1 MWWLRPTYPTDG
13 SLAVVNGG
21 GLKEDESK
29 TVRSKRSSK
38 TGRGVI
44 LVSGL
49 NFGTGS
55 SREQAATSPKSSGIV
70 IVICKTFSEAFKRN
84 LINNGLICIKS
95 EEFVKKL
102 EEQQKRMTDE
112 SIRNG
117 GGQQDKA
124 DAKRKTISDW
134 EDYNEIGKMSSKG
147 LRETNFDVISWAAY
161 KDPNREFVN
170 LVPLEI
176 EDSPSKVILRL
187 PTMPYGHSFRRR
199 YGDSTRE
206 DKKGKMTYT
215 QREMITA
222 IKGYNPRA
230 DKEGQVFFARDQLE
244 NFRKIKVER
253 VEASRMERMEMK
265 VKTTYNYKA
274 TNFTKRAS
282 QKMGLAKVDL
292 RLRDESYQEFE
303 KDTGEEESL
312 SIAKSILECL
322 LKLPSDLRK
331 VIVSNLI
338 IARGGAMLPGF
349 TSRLRIKLKK
359 MLADRHFEPINFDRG
374 GIGHIKMKKQPR
386 WEEFVDD
393 RGYLR
398 LSTEDA
404 KF

>member
-199 YGDSTRE
+199 YGDSTRVTIQGQTRS
-206 DKKGKMTYT
+206 KLPARPK
-215 QREMITA
+215 
-222 IKGYNPRA
+222 
-230 DKEGQVFFARDQLE
+230 GQVFFARDQLE